1 MPSLRSVALV
11 FVTLLA
17 MNTFFLGQ
25 GATTS
30 LRGVVSDRS
39 GASISK
45 AKVTLLNRERSF
57 EHSTIT
63 GPEGGYEFLQLPP
76 GTYSLVVEM
85 AGFRKYEQ
93 KDVQLLVN
101 TPATANATLDVGA
114 TAETVEVTASGTLV
128 NTSDASLGSA
138 FNERQIKDLPMEAR
152 NVPDLLTLQ
161 AGVTYTGNRSDIDK
175 DKDTRSGAVN
185 GSRSDQSNVT
195 LDGTD
200 VNDQVNGYAFTS
212 VLPVTLDSVQE
223 FRVTTS
229 NYNADQGRS
238 SGAQVSLVTKSGTNN
253 YHGSLYEYHRNTITS
268 ANDYFVKQS
277 ELLSDQPNK
286 PLQLLRN
293 IFGAS
298 VGGPI
303 KKNRLFFFANY
314 EGYRQREQNSALRII
329 PSDSLR
335 DGVMLYQC
343 DDPTQCPG
351 GSVKGLTATH
361 SVPAGFGSVSSAQL
375 TAADPIANR
384 ALAGPDPVVVSYLNT
399 FPHPNDFTVGDGYNY
414 VGYRFRGPVQN
425 DKNWYI
431 ARVDYN
437 ITQSGSHQLFW
448 RGALR
453 NDNNPTVPYLPGT
466 TALHTFQD
474 YSKGFTVGYTSTL
487 RPTLVNNFRWGYT
500 RQSFGDFGN
509 NDTQP
514 FVEFRQL
521 NNNETPNN
529 TSLAFVRSR
538 QFQTPLHNLVDDLSW
553 TKGKHTL
560 QFGTNI
566 RFIRNPRSNY
576 LVSFPDGVT
585 NASALPSAGIA
596 NTGIELDPATMGL
609 PAVASGF
616 NNAYDYPLMTLMG
629 VVTELD
635 AAYNFTKTGQTLP
648 EGAPVKRHFATNE
661 FEFYAQDSFRI
672 KPNLTVT
679 YGLRYSLFSPPWE
692 TSGTEVA
699 PTLSLGQWFKQR
711 GQNMLNGIGS
721 TADPTIT
728 FDLAGAANGKKGY
741 YSWDYKNFAPR
752 LAFAYSPRPEWGW
765 LKSLVGS
772 GDKTVIRGGFGM
784 VYDRVGSGLLNSF
797 DRFGSFGLST
807 QISNSTVVDF
817 GSAPRVTGLNTVP
830 QTDQSGAQVFPPAP
844 KGGLPY
850 TPPPSGSGL
859 GIYWG
864 LDDTIKTP
872 YAYTLD
878 FSIGRELP
886 HNMSI
891 EVSYVGRLA
900 HRLLAQEDLG
910 MPMNLVDKN
919 TGASYFQAAT
929 ALAKL
934 YSGPNPPAA
943 TAVTPAMVGKTA
955 GYWQNILA
963 PLKSGDAYN
972 LSCTAPVGSP
982 NPQFTT
988 SALQAAYDLFS
999 CYAGNETTALG
1010 VLDFYGSDFSGN
1022 PGIASQSGA
1031 YYPARQG
1038 ANTFFNSQ
1046 FHSLYAWRSMANA
1059 NYNAMQINLRKRMS
1073 QGVQFD
1079 FNYTYSKSIDL
1090 ESDAERIDPWQGLGG
1105 QIINSWNPA
1114 ENRGVSDFDTTH
1126 QFNLNWIAELPF
1138 GRGKLLARNAGGL
1151 VNGVIGGWQLS
1162 GLARW
1167 TSGFP
1172 VSVTNGSTWPTNWQ
1186 LGGEATQIGPV
1197 KTGVYKQPDGTVN
1210 LFQDA
1215 QGPTG
1220 IQAFRHD
1227 YPGEVGN
1234 RNTLRGPGFAGLDM
1248 GLSKRWQIRESQGVQ
1263 FRWEVFNVP
1272 NLKRFDVQSLTPNI
1286 DAGPSFGSFSGLL
1299 TSPRVMQFA
1308 LRYEF

>member
-1 MPSLRSVALV
+1 
-11 FVTLLA
+11 VTDR
-17 MNTFFLGQ
+17 T
-25 GATTS
+25 GA
-30 LRGVVSDRS
+30 
-39 GASISK
+39 AIAK
-45 AKVTLLNRERSF
+45 AKVTIINRERSF
-57 EHSTIT
+57 ERTTST
-63 GPEGGYEFLQLPP
+63 GAEGGYEFLQLAP
-76 GTYSLVVEM
+76 GTYSLAVEM
-85 AGFRKYEQ
+85 GGFRKFEQ
-93 KDVQLLVN
+93 KDIQLLVN
-101 TPATANATLDVGA
+101 TPGSANVALEVGV
-114 TAETVEVTASGTLV
+114 TAETVEVTAAGALV
-128 NTSDASLGSA
+128 NTNDASLGNA

-175 DKDTRSGAVN
+175 DKDTRSGSVN

-238 SGAQVSLVTKSGTNN
+238 SGAQVSLVTKSGTNI

-268 ANDYFVKQS
+268 ANDYFVKQA
-277 ELLSDQPNK
+277 ELVAGESNTPPKLI
-286 PLQLLRN
+286 RN
-293 IFGAS
+293 IFGGS
-298 VGGPI
+298 LGGPI
-303 KKNRLFFFANY
+303 KKNRLFFFMNY
-314 EGYRQREQNSALRII
+314 EGYRQREENSVLRIV
-329 PSDSLR
+329 PGDSLR
-335 DGVMLYQC
+335 DGVVLYQC
-343 DDPTQCPG
+343 DNIAQCPG
-351 GSVKGLTATH
+351 GSVNGLTSSH
-361 SVPAGFGSVSSAQL
+361 VVPARYGSVSPTQL
-375 TAADPIANR
+375 TAADPLHI
-384 ALAGPDPVVVSYLNT
+384 GPNHVVLGYLNS
-399 FPHPNDFTVGDGYNY
+399 FPQPNDFSAGDGFNY
-414 VGYRFRGPVQN
+414 VGYRFRGPIQN

-431 ARVDYN
+431 ARADYN
-437 ITQSGSHQLFW
+437 ITPSGSQQLFW

-453 NDNNPTVPYLPGT
+453 NDSNPTVPYLPGAK
-466 TALHTFQD
+466 ALHTFQD
-474 YSKGFTVGYTSTL
+474 YSKGFTVGYTAIL
-487 RPTLVNNFRWGYT
+487 RPTLVNNFRWGFT

-521 NNNETPNN
+521 NSNETPNN

-553 TKGKHTL
+553 TNGKHTL

-566 RFIRNPRSNY
+566 RFIRNPRSNF
-576 LVSFPDGVT
+576 LVSFPDAVT

-596 NTGIELDPATMGL
+596 NTGIALDPSTMGL

-629 VVTELD
+629 VVTELN
-635 AAYNFTKTGQTLP
+635 AAYNYTKTGQTLP
-648 EGAPVKRHFATNE
+648 EGAPVKRRFATNE
-661 FEFYAQDSFRI
+661 FEFYAQDSFRV
-672 KPNLTVT
+672 KSNLTLT

-699 PTLSLGQWFKQR
+699 PTLSLGQWFKSR

-728 FDLAGAANGKKGY
+728 FDLAGAANGRKGY
-741 YSWDYKNFAPR
+741 YNWDYKNFAPR

-807 QISNSTVVDF
+807 QISSPTVVDF
-817 GSAPRVTGLNTVP
+817 STAPRVTGLNTIP
-830 QTDQSGAQVFPPAP
+830 LNDQSGTQIFPKAP
-844 KGGLPY
+844 PGGLPY
-850 TPPPSGSGL
+850 TPPSSGSGL

-864 LDDTIKTP
+864 LDDSIKTP
-872 YAYTLD
+872 YSYTLD

-886 HNMSI
+886 KNMSI

-900 HRLLAQEDLG
+900 HRLLAQEDLA

-919 TGASYFQAAT
+919 TGVSYFQAAT

-934 YSGPNPPAA
+934 YSAKNAPAA
-943 TAVTPAMVGKTA
+943 TAITPAMVGPTA
-955 GYWQNILA
+955 GYWQDVLA
-963 PLKSGDAYN
+963 PLKSGDAYS
-972 LSCTAPVGSP
+972 LACSGG
-982 NPQFTT
+982 FTT

-1010 VLDFYGSDFSGN
+1010 VLDFYGTDFSDN
-1022 PGIASQSGA
+1022 PGIASQLGNH
-1031 YYPARQG
+1031 YPARQG
-1038 ANTFFNSQ
+1038 ANTFFNTQ

-1059 NYNAMQINLRKRMS
+1059 NYNAMQVNLRKRMS
-1073 QGVQFD
+1073 QGMQFD

-1114 ENRGVSDFDTTH
+1114 QNRGVSDFDTTH

-1138 GRGKLLARNAGGL
+1138 GKGKYLAPNAGGVL
-1151 VNGVIGGWQLS
+1151 NGVIGGWEFS

-1172 VSVTNGSTWPTNWQ
+1172 ITINNGATWPTNWQ

-1197 KTGVYKQPDGTVN
+1197 KTGVYKQADGTVN
-1210 LFQDA
+1210 LFKDA

-1234 RNTLRGPGFAGLDM
+1234 RNGLRGPGFAGLDM
-1248 GLSKRWQIRESQGVQ
+1248 GLSKRWSIGESKGVQ

-1272 NLKRFDVQSLTPNI
+1272 NLKRFDVQSLIANI
-1286 DAGPSFGSFSGLL
+1286 DAGPGFGNFAGLL

-1308 LRYEF
+1308 LRFEF

>member
-1 MPSLRSVALV
+1 MAV
-11 FVTLLA
+11 
-17 MNTFFLGQ
+17 NTFSWGQ
-25 GATTS
+25 GSTTS
-30 LRGVVSDRS
+30 LRGVVTDRT
-39 GASISK
+39 GATVSK
-45 AKVTLLNRERSF
+45 AKVTISNAERAIERS
-57 EHSTIT
+57 TTT
-63 GPEGGYEFLQLPP
+63 GPEGAYEFLQLTP
-76 GTYSLVVEM
+76 GTYSLTVDM

-93 KDVQLLVN
+93 KEIQLLVN
-101 TPATANATLDVGA
+101 TPANANVTLDVGA
-114 TAETVEVTASGTLV
+114 TAETVEVTATGTLA
-128 NTSDASLGSA
+128 NTNDASLGNA

-200 VNDQVNGYAFTS
+200 ANDQVNGYAFTS

-253 YHGSLYEYHRNTITS
+253 YHGSVYEYHRNTITS
-268 ANDYFVKQS
+268 ANDYFVKQA
-277 ELLSDQPNK
+277 ELLSGEPNK

-298 VGGPI
+298 VGGPL

-314 EGYRQREQNSALRII
+314 EGYRQREENSALRII

-351 GSVKGLTATH
+351 GTVKGLNAIH
-361 SVPAGFGSVSSAQL
+361 SVPAGFASVSPDQL
-375 TAADPIANR
+375 KTNDPLHI
-384 ALAGPDPVVVSYLNT
+384 GPNSVVLGFLNS
-399 FPHPNDFTVGDGYNY
+399 FPQPNDFTVGDGFNY

-431 ARVDYN
+431 ARLDYN
-437 ITQSGSHQLFW
+437 ITPSGSQQLFW

-453 NDNNPTVPYLPGT
+453 NDNNPTVPYLPGGK
-466 TALHTFQD
+466 ALHTFQD
-474 YSKGFTVGYTSTL
+474 YSKGFTVGYTNTL

-553 TKGKHTL
+553 TKDKHTL

-585 NASALPSAGIA
+585 NASALPSAAIA
-596 NTGIELDPATMGL
+596 NTGIALDPATMGL
-609 PAVASGF
+609 PAVAGGF

-635 AAYNFTKTGQTLP
+635 ASYNFTKTGQTLP
-648 EGAPVKRHFATNE
+648 EGAPVTRHFATDE

-672 KPNLTVT
+672 KPNFTVT

-692 TSGTEVA
+692 TTGTEVA

-741 YSWDYKNFAPR
+741 YNWDYHDFAPR
-752 LAFAYSPRPEWGW
+752 LAFAYSPRPESGW
-765 LKSLVGS
+765 LKRLVGG

-807 QISNSTVVDF
+807 QTTNSTVVDF
-817 GSAPRVTGLNTVP
+817 KTAPRVTGLNTIPVYE
-830 QTDQSGAQVFPPAP
+830 QDGTTQVFPPPP
-844 KGGLPY
+844 KNPGLPY

-864 LDDTIKTP
+864 LDDSIKTP
-872 YAYTLD
+872 YSYTLD

-900 HRLLAQEDLG
+900 HRLLAQEDLA

-919 TGASYFQAAT
+919 TGVSYFQAAT

-955 GYWQNILA
+955 GYWPDILA
-963 PLKSGDAYN
+963 PLKSGDAYS
-972 LSCTAPVGSP
+972 LSCSGG
-982 NPQFTT
+982 FTT

-1010 VLDFYGSDFSGN
+1010 VLDFYGSDFNQQGI
-1022 PGIASQSGA
+1022 PGIASQLGN
-1031 YYPARQG
+1031 YYTARQG

-1046 FHSLYAWRSMANA
+1046 FHSLYAWRSIANA
-1059 NYNAMQINLRKRMS
+1059 NYNAMQVNIRKRMS

-1079 FNYTYSKSIDL
+1079 LNYTYSRSIDL
-1090 ESDAERIDPWQGLGG
+1090 ESDAERIDPWEGLGG

-1138 GRGKLLARNAGGL
+1138 GKGKYLTRNASGVL
-1151 VNGVIGGWQLS
+1151 NGVIGGWELS

-1172 VSVTNGSTWPTNWQ
+1172 ISITNGETWPTNWQ
-1186 LGGEATQIGPV
+1186 LGGQATQIAPV
-1197 KTGVYKQPDGTVN
+1197 KTGIYKQPDGTVN

-1215 QGPTG
+1215 QGATG

-1234 RNTLRGPGFAGLDM
+1234 RNGLRGPGFAGLDM
-1248 GLSKRWQIRESQGVQ
+1248 GLSKRWAIRESQGVQ

-1272 NLKRFDVQSLTPNI
+1272 NLKRFDVQSLTAGI